1 MQKLFVY
8 LAVFSLTGA
17 MGSEIDQENQRYE
30 LIKKKIIQGE
40 VSLEEH
46 LSCEPAMSNHVLK
59 NFLSH
64 LEDPVQ
70 EAWDKKVKR
79 SPKRLCIPSLK
90 TQHELCRDGY
100 GLAACLCASTSLL
113 FTEWMLIPAAS
124 FAYLA
129 SRYDQEI
136 KKIENIKNTRVYIK
150 QLLKKKIEV
159 DK

>member
-8 LAVFSLTGA
+8 LAVFSLTTA
-17 MGSEIDQENQRYE
+17 RGSEIDQGKQAPD
-30 LIKKKIIQGE
+30 LIRKKIISGE

-46 LSCEPAMSNHVLK
+46 LSCETAMSHHALK
-59 NFLSH
+59 NFLSN

-100 GLAACLCASTSLL
+100 GLAARLCAITSLL
-113 FTEWMLIPAAS
+113 FSEWMIIPAAS

-136 KKIENIKNTRVYIK
+136 KKIENIKKTRTYLK
-150 QLLKKKIEV
+150 QLLKNKIEV